1 MLTTILTLLG
11 QIVPVVLAN
20 SGVIGTGVSTLISSL
35 FTPVAA
41 LFTSIASGAT
51 KTQDALTALGAM
63 AGVIAVLKATPNMPA
78 AVLTEIGNIELDV
91 QAALAAYV
99 KAEGGLDL
107 TVYAQIAP
115 VA

>member
-1 MLTTILTLLG
+1 MLTTILTILG
-11 QIVPVVLAN
+11 TLVPAILAN
-20 SGVIGTGVSTLISSL
+20 TGVIGAGTSTLISSL
-35 FTPVAA
+35 FAPVSA
-41 LFTSIASGAT
+41 LLTSIASGQS
-51 KTQDALTALGAM
+51 KTQDALSALGAM

-78 AVLTEIGNIELDV
+78 AELTKIGNIEADV

-107 TVYAQIAP
+107 TIYSQIAP